1 MEDREENSSSF
12 RNELGKT
19 KMELAAW
26 TEKQKRAAEKAE
38 REHLIFTP
46 ATNLLNKLREVMLDG
61 I

>member
-12 RNELGKT
+12 RNESGKT

-38 REHLIFTP
+38 REYLIFTP